1 MLLII
6 PINAIIMNLSGISNV
21 AGLPWLAALVLVL
34 ISMALTFIAG
44 LIPAKMAA
52 KKDPVVALRS
62 E

>member
-1 MLLII
+1 MILIV
-6 PINAIIMNLSGISNV
+6 PINAVIKQLSGIANV